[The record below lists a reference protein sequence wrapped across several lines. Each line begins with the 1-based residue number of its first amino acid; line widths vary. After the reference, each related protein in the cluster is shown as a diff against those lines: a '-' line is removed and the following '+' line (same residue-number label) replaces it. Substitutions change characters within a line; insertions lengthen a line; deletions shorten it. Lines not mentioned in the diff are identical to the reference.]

1 MSTTPDYKTRD
12 PRGWCGDPTRGAA
25 LGRPSYEGDRTF
37 AGKLYLR
44 SVRLDSGGYDTN
56 GTYFGHGSPLFWLA
70 SDDGSIDR
78 VFRAADRD
86 LAKEYARDL
95 YPNARFFR

>member
-1 MSTTPDYKTRD
+1 MTTTPDYKTHD
-12 PRGWCGDPTRGAA
+12 PRGWGGDPKRGAA
-25 LGRPSYEGDRTF
+25 LGRPSYTGGRDF

-44 SVRLDSGGYDTN
+44 RVRLDSGGYDAN
-56 GTYFGHGSPLFWLA
+56 GTYFGLGNPLYWLA

-86 LAKEYARDL
+86 LAKKYARDL